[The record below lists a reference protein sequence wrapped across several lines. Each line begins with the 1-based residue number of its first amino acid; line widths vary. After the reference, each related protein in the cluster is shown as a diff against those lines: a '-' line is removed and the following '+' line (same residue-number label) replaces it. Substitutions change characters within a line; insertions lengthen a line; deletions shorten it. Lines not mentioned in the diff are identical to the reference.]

1 MAIVDA
7 VVSSPS
13 NLLAAILPTRG
24 SLMLDVIFL
33 ATFAIVVVM
42 AISIYLVRF
51 RRQFRLHARIQVA
64 LCVVLLVAITAFEI
78 DLRFF
83 TDWRSLARPSPF
95 YDTGW
100 VDRCLL
106 IHLCFAVPTP
116 LLWLATIILALRW
129 FGWNAVP
136 NRKSAN
142 HRILGRVSAIAM
154 VMTTV
159 TGWAFY
165 YMAFVAK

>member
-1 MAIVDA
+1 
-7 VVSSPS
+7 
-13 NLLAAILPTRG
+13 
-24 SLMLDVIFL
+24 MLDVIFL

-51 RRQFRLHARIQVA
+51 RRKYKLHARIQVA

-106 IHLCFAVPTP
+106 VHLCFAVPTP

-136 NRKSAN
+136 NRQSAN